1 MSQLKITNEGIA
13 YKNDVFAGTETLNI
27 TKMVFAHVPG
37 LNADSPIL
45 SDSVPANIVHNQP
58 IDRVSSLDGDA
69 VVISSVL
76 GYDVGDFTF
85 NWFGALARKANGTEV
100 LIAVVHTN
108 EQTKTRTDGA
118 NTGDYSVKSIIW
130 RSQQLAGD
138 LNVTLPTLPWQVSDG
153 VFATAQDLSALT
165 EKLNRRTH
173 GRNIAVDL
181 SDQVQLTG
189 YRKSVI
195 ALCKLVNTTST
206 YESWNI
212 GTLTFSRVNGI
223 VPNIIS
229 QVAVSRKYS
238 TDRLRG
244 CLQTNGSK
252 FTPRLCTFK
261 LNGVRYGGVEFYHSA
276 AHHDFVT
283 YNGAGSFEPFGLD
296 YYNLL
301 NNVALNQ
308 EVADTINFES
318 TIEFDGEI
326 AFNGASLLTDKR
338 FCDDEDVTTG
348 GRTDLI
354 VTPKAAAAGDN
365 KVRQEM
371 DIHGLGNR
379 VSHQSEYFVTRTFDL
394 IMNSSRPREFPDL
407 PSDASDILVFGTTQ
421 RTSSNS
427 NLVARFYKDSRGWV
441 AKHIYTYDLY
451 SNRPSV
457 QIINGKPHFVCFH
470 ESNYIYSFY
479 CQIALQNTGSA
490 KPFDFFENTYTTY
503 NKPSPSEIG
512 AISDIGRYVDGVD
525 VNDLTERSE
534 CVLALNNVQNLPSES
549 PYIVEVIVVKTQNS
563 SEQRIVQ
570 KAHLYHGE
578 PKSYI
583 RYRVG
588 EGQWSEWDL
597 VLTTKNP
604 PSKALLA
611 LDKVQNINAFDYMPL
626 HSERDFKDGTLIKT
640 SINYAVASGAAWMLE
655 IKGNGYGGSPI
666 NVIAQGYIYS
676 KTMLN
681 CRGIATGARLHG
693 LVVLNVDSKMCFWFP
708 RQSYWQGV
716 DVYCKDVTGDGRLT
730 NKVESITDAP
740 KPSGTKEVTVAMD
753 YVYST
758 HNIKPV
764 LMQEHRNTETAQALA
779 PHEKRYL
786 TTEGPYTLPPTVGM
800 SYGTTIALNKCHGIW
815 PVIKTADVDIKLSK
829 RHGQAVQTGS
839 EFMYK
844 ANREIL
850 VVFNGEYWEVQ

>member
-1 MSQLKITNEGIA
+1 MSQLKITSAGIA

-45 SDSVPANIVHNQP
+45 SDSVPANIVYNQP

-76 GYDVGDFTF
+76 GHDVGNFTF
-85 NWFGALARKANGTEV
+85 NWFGAIAKKANGTEV
-100 LIAVVHTN
+100 LIAIVHTN

-138 LNVTLPTLPWQVSDG
+138 LNVTLATLPWQVSDG

-181 SDQVQLTG
+181 SDQVQLSS

-195 ALCKLVNTTST
+195 ALCKLVNTSSN
-206 YESWNI
+206 YESWNF
-212 GTLTFSRVNGI
+212 GELCFTRVNGI
-223 VPNIIS
+223 VPNIIA
-229 QVAVSRKYS
+229 QVAVSRRYMTEKM
-238 TDRLRG
+238 RG
-244 CLQTNGSK
+244 SLQTNGCR

-261 LNGVRYGGVEFYHSA
+261 LNGTRYGGVEFYHSA
-276 AHHDFVT
+276 PEQDVVT
-283 YNGAGSFEPFGLD
+283 YNGTGSFVPFGLD
-296 YYNLL
+296 YYDTRSNL
-301 NNVALNQ
+301 ALNQ

-318 TIEFDGEI
+318 TIEIDDEI

-338 FCDDEDVTTG
+338 FCDDADVVTG

-354 VTPKAAAAGDN
+354 VSPKAAAAGDN
-365 KVRQEM
+365 QVRQEM
-371 DIHGLGNR
+371 AIHGVGNR
-379 VSHQSEYFVTRTFDL
+379 MSLQSGYFITRSFD
-394 IMNSSRPREFPDL
+394 ITMNLNSPCEFPDL

-421 RTSSNS
+421 GTGSDS
-427 NLVARFYKDSRGWV
+427 NLVARFHKSNGEWK
-441 AKHIYTYDLY
+441 ATHIYTYDLF

-457 QIINGKPHFVCFH
+457 KIINGKPHFTCFH
-470 ESNYIYSFY
+470 ASNYVYSFY
-479 CQIALQNTGSA
+479 CQIALQGTGSA
-490 KPFDFFENTYTTY
+490 RPFDFFANIYSTQ
-503 NKPSPSEIG
+503 NKPTPPEIG
-512 AISDIGRYVDGVD
+512 AISDIGRYIGGVD
-525 VNDLTERSE
+525 ANDLTERTE

-549 PYIVEVIVVKTQNS
+549 PYIIEVIVVKTQNS

-604 PSKALLA
+604 PSKALLD

-626 HSERDFKDGTLIKT
+626 HSKRDFKDGTLIKT

-666 NVIAQGYIYS
+666 SVIAQGYIYS
-676 KTMLN
+676 STMLN
-681 CRGIATGARLHG
+681 CRGIATGERLHG

-716 DVYCKDVTGDGRLT
+716 DVYCKDVKSDGRLT
-730 NKVESITDAP
+730 NKVESITDEP
-740 KPSGTKEVTVAMD
+740 KPDGTKEVAIAMD

-758 HNIKPV
+758 SNIKPV
-764 LMQEHRNTETAQALA
+764 LMQEHRQTSATHDLSA
-779 PHEKRYL
+779 HEKRYL
-786 TTEGPYTLPPTVGM
+786 TTEGPFILPPTAEL
-800 SYGTTIALNKCHGIW
+800 SDGTTIALNKCHGIW

-850 VVFNGEYWEVQ
+850 VAFNGEHWEVQ